1 MNALDDYLGACAGN
15 ATALS
20 YDALLGF
27 AGSLNA
33 TGDCFDY
40 VLVAAAPYTQAACSS
55 ALHYVASYAQTAA
68 NPAVVLGAGPNGMTT
83 PYSCLRANATYCP
96 PQCQADVDIVAAAC
110 HAEDSVRW
118 DGLGLPGA
126 TAAPGAANGT
136 FVSPAVGW
144 ALFLNGT
151 AAAPV
156 NAAAGLAA
164 NTPLALRLTACVN
177 AAGAFP
183 YYSPP
188 PSPLPPS
195 PPPPWPPFQ
204 PGPPQ
209 IRFAPLPAAKASPD
223 DKLVL
228 NATVYSW
235 APPETLLLQWN
246 ATPATSAAAL
256 TPLTQSIVVLP
267 PGALAANGTY
277 AFTLAA
283 EDSLGAVTGKTTVQV
298 AARPSGVAGGPP
310 PTLNVSHAAGVA
322 FTDTFVLTTT
332 GWVPNEFVPAAAAQL
347 EFAFSYTRDD
357 APDAPPV
364 LLADF
369 GPAANTSCL
378 LPAGNITFAVVAR
391 NAFGALSV
399 LNVTARALVTLPP
412 GLTDAT
418 ALLGSVAGGTAAA
431 LSGGNPAG
439 AASLVG
445 AMAQLLSDPAATAST
460 SPAAQQAARGDLL
473 STLDAAAAATASPGA
488 LAAAAAAAADV
499 VNAPLSAAN
508 ANAAVGVLDALAT
521 APGGV
526 MPAAASDSLAG
537 AVSSLAGRGGTA
549 VLGALGG
556 VVDSLGASLA
566 AQLSAPGELAV
577 VSSPQVQMALQLVD
591 PTAPGASVFAQPI
604 SAPGSAAAVAPLPA
618 NALAG
623 ATGPV
628 QSTFQAL
635 AFDPNVNV
643 GAGDCNGVV
652 SLSFTGVNVANLNA
666 LITLDMPSARVAD
679 GLLAMPAFWNESAKA
694 YSSAGV
700 VALPNPAPPAAHLDI
715 DWVPGFNASSDDV
728 LPLAW
733 NVSGPAVGNCTDAW
747 LDCGLVEHR
756 TRVVATCPGDASSQ
770 SWCCGDA
777 TAGVIRVWAGCACG
791 LWRVAPDAPAPACGW
806 NASTQAFQG
815 GGCVLSNVTRVGT
828 RHLTAFAVQA
838 KPPEIRTL
846 SAKDLVSIS
855 PQDLVH
861 IKVLLIIVGVLFAGM
876 HLTSALLAR
885 MDRRDFARL
894 SGLAFSPRLGCTM
907 VQLPGAGC
915 EEDAA
920 VELWTWRFTQEPLVV
935 GEEGKGLVTGTAV
948 AFAGL
953 VGVPY
958 ARLACA
964 VPETMFGGQPAKHC
978 VGRMQ
983 GLCPSRIQE
992 LNSKRLSR
1000 RLSQRSGHI
1009 STPRADGE
1017 SPTAASTTP
1026 VGQLVLAEATDVVR
1040 QSSLAAHSDG
1050 VDLLTVASTA
1060 FMHALLASWCIKG
1073 SDEIVA
1079 QQRLFLT
1086 HYFRGAPDAEAQC
1099 NHFLRLYVV
1108 FKEMLIGGSV
1118 RAASNWMPKAR
1129 MWRTILLSNDEGYW
1143 DADEHIAF
1151 SLLANN
1157 QAYPPT
1163 KLQGFQVL
1171 MALFSGIG
1179 SSLVSSFVTGSSADN
1194 TQNAATAGQ
1203 FVANARRM
1211 LLTRRNKKKP
1221 GAGNG
1226 AQQQGEAAGEGAA
1239 ASAGKEEVE
1248 EKKHGRAAWYD
1259 LEGDDLAFT
1268 LEDGDDTVAVPGVT
1282 DPMSFTKA
1290 AILETMPPELVE
1302 ALQPRDDGEGDAA
1315 LATRIWTTA
1324 LVAAYIQSTELHS
1337 WRVSPRSVPLAR
1349 QRTLLDVA
1357 LTWLTARL
1365 TEAAGDRER
1374 GELLLRRLLRQAQA
1388 QSTRWAKLH
1397 DRRVT
1402 TSRGAHVGTSEHGR
1416 MTGYNAAASTYVS
1429 LVNGHPTVA
1438 LFASEIS
1445 IGFTR
1450 WMGFNVLVSSIMC
1463 MLVVNS
1469 ACVWVLFLTALT
1481 FSRVTF
1487 ASLQYGSFGARAPS
1501 AAMRRASCWAARW
1514 ATRWASASALLAPVR
1529 S

>member
-1 MNALDDYLGACAGN
+1 M
-15 ATALS
+15 
-20 YDALLGF
+20 
-27 AGSLNA
+27 
-33 TGDCFDY
+33 
-40 VLVAAAPYTQAACSS
+40 
-55 ALHYVASYAQTAA
+55 
-68 NPAVVLGAGPNGMTT
+68 
-83 PYSCLRANATYCP
+83 
-96 PQCQADVDIVAAAC
+96 
-110 HAEDSVRW
+110 
-118 DGLGLPGA
+118 
-126 TAAPGAANGT
+126 
-136 FVSPAVGW
+136 
-144 ALFLNGT
+144 
-151 AAAPV
+151 
-156 NAAAGLAA
+156 
-164 NTPLALRLTACVN
+164 
-177 AAGAFP
+177 
-183 YYSPP
+183 
-188 PSPLPPS
+188 
-195 PPPPWPPFQ
+195 
-204 PGPPQ
+204 
-209 IRFAPLPAAKASPD
+209 
-223 DKLVL
+223 
-228 NATVYSW
+228 
-235 APPETLLLQWN
+235 
-246 ATPATSAAAL
+246 
-256 TPLTQSIVVLP
+256 
-267 PGALAANGTY
+267 
-277 AFTLAA
+277 
-283 EDSLGAVTGKTTVQV
+283 
-298 AARPSGVAGGPP
+298 
-310 PTLNVSHAAGVA
+310 
-322 FTDTFVLTTT
+322 
-332 GWVPNEFVPAAAAQL
+332 PAAAA
-347 EFAFSYTRDD
+347 
-357 APDAPPV
+357 
-364 LLADF
+364 
-369 GPAANTSCL
+369 
-378 LPAGNITFAVVAR
+378 
-391 NAFGALSV
+391 
-399 LNVTARALVTLPP
+399 
-412 GLTDAT
+412 
-418 ALLGSVAGGTAAA
+418 
-431 LSGGNPAG
+431 
-439 AASLVG
+439 
-445 AMAQLLSDPAATAST
+445 
-460 SPAAQQAARGDLL
+460 
-473 STLDAAAAATASPGA
+473 
-488 LAAAAAAAADV
+488 
-499 VNAPLSAAN
+499 
-508 ANAAVGVLDALAT
+508 
-521 APGGV
+521 
-526 MPAAASDSLAG
+526 DSLAG
-537 AVSSLAGRGGTA
+537 AVSSLAGGGGTT
-549 VLGALGG
+549 VLSALGG

-577 VSSPQVQMALQLVD
+577 VSSPQVQMTLQLVD
-591 PTAPGASVFAQPI
+591 PTASGAAVFSQPI
-604 SAPGSAAAVAPLPA
+604 SAPGSAAAVSPLPA
-618 NALAG
+618 GALAG

-635 AFDPNVNV
+635 AFDPNVNSS
-643 GAGDCNGVV
+643 AGDCNGVV
-652 SLSFTGVNVANLNA
+652 SLSFTGVNVANLST

-700 VALPNPAPPAAHLDI
+700 VALPNPAPPASELAI

-747 LDCGLVEHR
+747 LDCSLVEHR

-770 SWCCGDA
+770 SWRCGDA
-777 TAGVIRVWAGCACG
+777 TAGVIRVWTGCACS
-791 LWRVAPDAPAPACGW
+791 LWRVAVDAPAPACGW

-855 PQDLVH
+855 PEDLVH
-861 IKVLLIIVGVLFAGM
+861 IKELLIIVGVLFAGM

-907 VQLPGAGC
+907 VQLPGAEG
-915 EEDAA
+915 EGDAA
-920 VELWTWRFTQEPLVV
+920 SELWTWRFTQEPLVV
-935 GEEGKGLVTGTAV
+935 GEEGKGLVEGTAV

-964 VPETMFGGQPAKHC
+964 VPETLFGGQPAKHC
-978 VGRMQ
+978 VGRQQ

-992 LNSKRLSR
+992 LHSKRLSR
-1000 RLSQRSGHI
+1000 RLSQRSGRI

-1017 SPTAASTTP
+1017 SPTAANAKP
-1026 VGQLVLAEATDVVR
+1026 VGQLVLAEATDIVR
-1040 QSSLAAHSDG
+1040 QSSLAAHADG

-1060 FMHALLASWCIKG
+1060 FMHALLASWCIRG

-1086 HYFRGAPDAEAQC
+1086 HYFRGAPDAEARC

-1108 FKEMLIGGSV
+1108 FKEMRACLAFVDILLLRSNALSFPLRAVIGGSV

-1179 SSLVSSFVTGSSADN
+1179 SSIVSTFVTGTSADN

-1203 FVANARRM
+1203 FVANTRRM

-1221 GAGNG
+1221 GTAGG
-1226 AQQQGEAAGEGAA
+1226 AQQQGKAAGEGATEA
-1239 ASAGKEEVE
+1239 KEEVE

-1268 LEDGDDTVAVPGVT
+1268 LEDGDDTVGVPGVT

-1302 ALQPRDDGEGDAA
+1302 ALQPRGDGEGDAA

-1337 WRVSPRSVPLAR
+1337 WRVSPRSVPLAQ

-1402 TSRGAHVGTSEHGR
+1402 TSRGAHVGTTEHGR
-1416 MTGYNAAASTYVS
+1416 MTGYNAAANMYVS

-1438 LFASEIS
+1438 LFASELS

-1450 WMGFNVLVSSIMC
+1450 WMGFNVLVSAIMC

-1469 ACVWVLFLTALT
+1469 ACPALWPFCACLLPIYSRAVHSRSLVLLEQGRHLL
-1481 FSRVTF
+1481 RR
-1487 ASLQYGSFGARAPS
+1487 GARAAGLHAGRP
-1501 AAMRRASCWAARW
+1501 AGRVPRLRRALRRPDDAAAGGGRLCRAAGRAVHLRRRVCLHRLSRRRQPARHHHLGPHLLCSQLSCRNRHLQLLQPQHCHGHGPAARAHALAQLAVQIPHHVW
-1514 ATRWASASALLAPVR
+1514 PAVVALGVGGWHAAAAGTPGALQALPRLLLVQQHVRGPDGVDRRPPAAVLLRAAEAARPDRLAGRWRCACEDGCRNAGLGHR
-1529 S
+1529 CGC